1 MASPSSHLPG
11 LGVVAGA
18 AMGIGAMTAAML
30 RLPFTSVL
38 LATLLLLSG
47 GLEAMPLVI
56 IAVAV
61 AHVAS
66 EWLTPLPAPSEPP
79 APGTTR

>member
-1 MASPSSHLPG
+1 
-11 LGVVAGA
+11 
-18 AMGIGAMTAAML
+18 MGIGAMTVAML
-30 RLPFTSVL
+30 RLPFTAVL

-61 AHVAS
+61 AYVAT
-66 EWLTPLPAPSEPP
+66 EWISPSPPPELPPPEPP
-79 APGTTR
+79 PPDDT